1 MSTVTYPHTNAEARH
16 PMPQQLDSDLEALSR
31 TVLVANRKG
40 GVGKTSVV
48 TTVASMIARPDRRVL
63 VIDSDSQ
70 GNATKSD
77 LGVTGGDE
85 GRSFMSAL
93 QYGDDLVVNAD
104 VRPGLD
110 LVAGGAHLGS
120 VGAIMATA
128 GQSGTDV
135 TGNLRRALARACRR
149 GRYTLVLID
158 TGPGDVPLL
167 DAFLHSV
174 RYLLVPTKED
184 DAGLDGVEQL
194 AARFMRARTDGAL
207 VSLLGVALFDANP
220 RATARNREVLAD
232 IDAMLGG
239 SGTSAFTTVI
249 RNDKAAAKDL
259 RAAHMT
265 IAELVAASA
274 EQQRTRLTQ
283 LRGGK
288 HTRRSN
294 AEDAELRLYSRDPSA
309 LATDYQD
316 LTREVLERVAAAER
330 AGAAR

>member
-1 MSTVTYPHTNAEARH
+1 
-16 PMPQQLDSDLEALSR
+16 
-31 TVLVANRKG
+31 
-40 GVGKTSVV
+40 
-48 TTVASMIARPDRRVL
+48 MIARPDRRVL

-77 LGVTGGDE
+77 LGVTGDD

-93 QYGDDLVVNAD
+93 QYGDPMAVMTD

-110 LVAGGAHLGS
+110 LVAGGSHLAS
-120 VGAIMATA
+120 VGAIIATA
-128 GQSGTDV
+128 GQTGTDV
-135 TGNLRRALARACRR
+135 RGNLRRALATACQR
-149 GRYTLVLID
+149 GNYTLVLID

-194 AARFMRARTDGAL
+194 AARFMNARRNGAL
-207 VSLLGVALFDANP
+207 VSLLGVVLFDANP
-220 RATARNREVLAD
+220 RATARNSEVLAD

-239 SGTSAFTTVI
+239 SGTSAFETVI

-265 IAELVAASA
+265 ISELVAASQ
-274 EQQRTRLTQ
+274 EQQRSRLSQ

-288 HTRRSN
+288 HTRRSS

-309 LATDYQD
+309 LATDYQG
-316 LTREVLERVAAAER
+316 LTREVLGRVAAAEQ
-330 AGAAR
+330 AGTGQ

>member
-1 MSTVTYPHTNAEARH
+1 MEVPMSTATH
-16 PMPQQLDSDLEALSR
+16 PQKRQLMADQQNPEIQALRR

-48 TTVASMIARPDRRVL
+48 TTVASMIASPDRRVL

-77 LGVTGGDE
+77 LGVTDGDD

-93 QYGDDLVVNAD
+93 QYGDQMTVLPE

-110 LVAGGAHLGS
+110 LVAGGSHLAS
-120 VGAIMATA
+120 VGAIMASA

-135 TGNLRRALARACRR
+135 SGNLRRALAAACQR
-149 GRYTLVLID
+149 GNYTLVLID

-194 AARFMRARTDGAL
+194 ATRFMNARRNGAL
-207 VSLLGVALFDANP
+207 VSLLGVVLFDANP
-220 RATARNREVLAD
+220 RATSRNGEVLGD

-239 SGTSAFTTVI
+239 SGTSAFHSVI

-265 IAELVAASA
+265 VTELVTASQ
-274 EQQRTRLTQ
+274 EQQRNRLTQ

-288 HTRRSN
+288 HTRRST

-309 LATDYQD
+309 LATDYQA
-316 LTREVLERVAAAER
+316 LTREVLERVATAER
-330 AGAAR
+330 AGASQ

>member
-1 MSTVTYPHTNAEARH
+1 MSTATHHHTNAEAKRR
-16 PMPQQLDSDLEALSR
+16 MIQQPDSDLEALSR

-48 TTVASMIARPDRRVL
+48 TTVASMVARPDRRVL

-77 LGVTGGDE
+77 LGVVDGDD

-93 QYGDDLVVNAD
+93 QYGDDLAVNPD

-135 TGNLRRALARACRR
+135 SGNLRRALARACRR

-194 AARFMRARTDGAL
+194 ATRFLRARTDGAL

-220 RATARNREVLAD
+220 RATARNGEVLAD

-265 IAELVAASA
+265 IGELVAASA
-274 EQQRTRLTQ
+274 EQQRSRLTQ

-288 HTRRSN
+288 HTRRST

-309 LATDYQD
+309 LATDYQN

-330 AGAAR
+330 AGVAR

>member
-1 MSTVTYPHTNAEARH
+1 MSAAEHPQMGQSMADPHDSE
-16 PMPQQLDSDLEALSR
+16 LDDLRR

-77 LGVTGGDE
+77 LGVSGDE
-85 GRSFMSAL
+85 GRSFMNAL
-93 QYGDDLVVNAD
+93 QYGDRMEVLPD

-110 LVAGGAHLGS
+110 LVAGGAHLAS
-120 VGAIMATA
+120 VGAIIASA
-128 GQSGTDV
+128 GQSGADIS
-135 TGNLRRALARACRR
+135 GNLRRALASVCRR
-149 GRYTLVLID
+149 GGYTLVLID

-167 DAFLHSV
+167 DAFLQSV

-194 AARFMRARTDGAL
+194 AARFMAARRNGAL
-207 VSLLGVALFDANP
+207 VRLLGVVLFDANP
-220 RATARNREVLAD
+220 RATARNGEVLGD

-239 SGTSAFTTVI
+239 SGTSAFQSVI

-265 IAELVAASA
+265 ITELVSASQ
-274 EQQRTRLTQ
+274 EQQRVRLTK
-283 LRGGK
+283 LRGGN
-288 HTRRSN
+288 HRRRDP
-294 AEDAELRLYSRDPSA
+294 AEEAELRLYSRDPSA
-309 LATDYQD
+309 LATDYQA
-316 LTREVLERVAAAER
+316 LTREVLERVAAAEQTGVGR
-330 AGAAR
+330 

>member
-1 MSTVTYPHTNAEARH
+1 MVEQNDPE
-16 PMPQQLDSDLEALSR
+16 LDALRR

-48 TTVASMIARPDRRVL
+48 TTIASMIARPDRRVL

-77 LGVTGGDE
+77 LGVTGDD

-93 QYGDDLVVNAD
+93 QYGDQLTVVED

-110 LVAGGAHLGS
+110 VVAGGSHLAS
-120 VGAIMATA
+120 IGAIIATA
-128 GQSGTDV
+128 GQTGTDV
-135 TGNLRRALARACRR
+135 HGNLRRALAQACQR
-149 GRYTLVLID
+149 GQYTLVLID

-167 DAFLHSV
+167 DAFLKSV

-194 AARFMRARTDGAL
+194 AARFLSARREGAL

-220 RATARNREVLAD
+220 RATARNSEVLAD

-239 SGTSAFTTVI
+239 SGTSAFETVI
-249 RNDKAAAKDL
+249 RSDKASAKDL

-265 IAELVAASA
+265 ITELVAASA
-274 EQQRTRLTQ
+274 EHQRSRLTQ

-288 HTRRSN
+288 HTRRENS
-294 AEDAELRLYSRDPSA
+294 EEAELRLYSRDPSA
-309 LATDYQD
+309 LATDYQN
-316 LTREVLERVAAAER
+316 LTREVLARVAEAER
-330 AGAAR
+330 AGAAP

>member
-1 MSTVTYPHTNAEARH
+1 MSTATHAQAR
-16 PMPQQLDSDLEALSR
+16 QQMMVEHEPDLDALRR

-77 LGVTGGDE
+77 LGVSGDD

-93 QYGDDLVVNAD
+93 QYGDELTVMPN

-110 LVAGGAHLGS
+110 VVAGGSHLAS
-120 VGAIMATA
+120 IGAIIATA
-128 GQSGTDV
+128 GQTGTDV
-135 TGNLRRALARACRR
+135 RGNLRRALAQACRR

-167 DAFLHSV
+167 DAFLRSV

-194 AARFMRARTDGAL
+194 AARFSNARREGAL

-220 RATARNREVLAD
+220 RATARNSEVLAD

-239 SGTSAFTTVI
+239 SGTSAFETVI
-249 RNDKAAAKDL
+249 RSDKAAAKDL

-265 IAELVAASA
+265 VTELVEASA
-274 EQQRTRLTQ
+274 EHQRNRLTQ

-288 HTRRSN
+288 HARRETS
-294 AEDAELRLYSRDPSA
+294 EQAELRLYSRDPSA
-309 LATDYQD
+309 LANDYQN
-316 LTREVLERVAAAER
+316 LTREVLARVAEAERV
-330 AGAAR
+330 GAAP

>member
-1 MSTVTYPHTNAEARH
+1 MTE
-16 PMPQQLDSDLEALSR
+16 QQHHESQALRR

-48 TTVASMIARPDRRVL
+48 TTLASMIARPDRRVL

-77 LGVTGGDE
+77 LGVTDGDE

-93 QYGDDLVVNAD
+93 QYGDQMAVLPD

-110 LVAGGAHLGS
+110 LVAGGTHLAS

-135 TGNLRRALARACRR
+135 AGNLRRALAAACQR
-149 GRYTLVLID
+149 GSYTLVLID

-167 DAFLHSV
+167 NSFLHSV

-184 DAGLDGVEQL
+184 DAGLDGLEQL
-194 AARFMRARTDGAL
+194 AEQFMGARRHGAL
-207 VSLLGVALFDANP
+207 VSLLGVVLFDANP
-220 RATARNREVLAD
+220 RATARNGEVLGD

-239 SGTSAFTTVI
+239 SGISAFHSVI
-249 RNDKAAAKDL
+249 RADKAAAKDL

-265 IAELVAASA
+265 VTELVAASQ
-274 EQQRTRLTQ
+274 EQQRNRLTQ

-288 HTRRSN
+288 HTRRST

-309 LATDYQD
+309 LATDYQA
-316 LTREVLERVAAAER
+316 LTREVLERIAAAEQ
-330 AGAAR
+330 AGAAQ

>member
-1 MSTVTYPHTNAEARH
+1 MSTVTDRQTRTAMTDENDPE
-16 PMPQQLDSDLEALSR
+16 LEALRR

-48 TTVASMIARPDRRVL
+48 TTIASMIARPDRRVL

-77 LGVTGGDE
+77 LGVTGDD

-93 QYGDDLVVNAD
+93 QYGDRMTVMPD

-110 LVAGGAHLGS
+110 LVAGGSHLAS
-120 VGAIMATA
+120 VGAIIATA

-135 TGNLRRALARACRR
+135 RSNLRRALAAACRQ
-149 GRYTLVLID
+149 GNYTLVLID

-167 DAFLHSV
+167 DAFLHSA

-194 AARFMRARTDGAL
+194 ASRFMAARSNGAL
-207 VSLLGVALFDANP
+207 VSLLGVVLFDANH
-220 RATARNREVLAD
+220 RAKARNGEVLGD

-239 SGTSAFTTVI
+239 SGTSAFETVI
-249 RNDKAAAKDL
+249 RTDKAAAKDL

-265 IAELVAASA
+265 ISELVTASQK
-274 EQQRTRLTQ
+274 QQRNRLTQ

-288 HTRRSN
+288 HTRRNS
-294 AEDAELRLYSRDPSA
+294 AEEAELRLYSRDPSA
-309 LATDYQD
+309 LATDYQS
-316 LTREVLERVAAAER
+316 LTREVLERVATAER
-330 AGAAR
+330 AGVPQ

>member
-1 MSTVTYPHTNAEARH
+1 MSTATH
-16 PMPQQLDSDLEALSR
+16 PQTRQLMTDEPDLEIEALRR

-77 LGVTGGDE
+77 LGVSGDD

-93 QYGDDLVVNAD
+93 QYGDQLAVLPD

-110 LVAGGAHLGS
+110 VVAGGSHLAS
-120 VGAIMATA
+120 VGAIIATA
-128 GQSGTDV
+128 GQTGTDV
-135 TGNLRRALARACRR
+135 RGNLRRALAAACRR
-149 GRYTLVLID
+149 GNYTLVLID
-158 TGPGDVPLL
+158 TGPGDIPLL

-194 AARFMRARTDGAL
+194 AARFMNAQRNGAL
-207 VSLLGVALFDANP
+207 VSLLGVVLFDANP
-220 RATARNREVLAD
+220 RATARNSEVLGD
-232 IDAMLGG
+232 IDTMLGG
-239 SGTSAFTTVI
+239 SGTSAFQTVI

-265 IAELVAASA
+265 ISELVAAS
-274 EQQRTRLTQ
+274 QDRQRNRLAQ

-288 HTRRSN
+288 HTRRDP
-294 AEDAELRLYSRDPSA
+294 AEEAELRLYSRDPSA
-309 LATDYQD
+309 LAADYQA
-316 LTREVLERVAAAER
+316 LTREVLERVAAAEQ
-330 AGAAR
+330 AGAAQ